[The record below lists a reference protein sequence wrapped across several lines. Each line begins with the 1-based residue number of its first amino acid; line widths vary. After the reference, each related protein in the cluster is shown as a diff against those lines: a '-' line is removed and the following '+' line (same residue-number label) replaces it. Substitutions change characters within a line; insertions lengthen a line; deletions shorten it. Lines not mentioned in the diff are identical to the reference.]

1 MAIDKLVDSS
11 QLDNNLTLVANAI
24 RTKGGTSASLTFPTD
39 FITAIN
45 AISGGGSTS
54 WETIYSGTVDVV
66 NAESGHYYG
75 WINPWSEPIELNSV
89 WRITWNGISYEC
101 TATWE
106 GSSDGNPYA
115 IGNYTFDGGQGGNN
129 EPFMLQSYYGIQL
142 IVLAE
147 TSDSYAITIQ
157 KQVTGSSGYTRTIV
171 APQQTV
177 TSAYRS
183 DGNIDGYFAE
193 ITITEPLEEWSD
205 YIITLDD
212 DEYYATGILMWGAN
226 ISLGIESYF
235 WNGTSGT
242 SYSIPFGILYESG
255 NTCTMAVNS
264 VRTMS
269 VKIEKIELTGSG
281 GGGGSATLIT
291 KTITANGTYSA
302 SDDNADGYSEVT
314 VNLPVTWETKTDQ
327 DITISSDG
335 TYDYAV
341 WTYTEPLQANETY
354 RITWGENGTQYV
366 CQTVA
371 DSTGN
376 TYDGYFLGNSSIVNL
391 GEDTGEPF
399 ILYRNSSTRMVV
411 TTTQSTGSW
420 HIKVEKQVQISAT
433 LITKTI
439 TENGTY
445 TALNDSADGYSE
457 VVVNVSSGSE
467 ITYDNIVPLQTI
479 NCNAP
484 LSNGAYGGYINPYIS
499 FTEEGEKY
507 RVIFDD
513 TTYEPLT
520 ATYYG
525 GGTNYLYVGD
535 PNIEA
540 SSSATLTYPFEVM
553 LYGGQTFYL
562 GVKGSGSHTLQVDKI
577 TTSGGST
584 NPLSGKILST
594 TGDSIVAGAGNNG
607 SGYPEIVASDNSMT
621 LQNVAVGGGTVAYV
635 NANTFCI
642 SRSISSMRSDADFVL
657 LEGGGNDA
665 DSGVPLGTL
674 SSGYTATLDDT
685 TFAGAIESMFKAALA
700 KFPDKKIGYVFI
712 HKCAS
717 LFDSRVSN
725 SYYDMAKSACEKWG
739 IPYLD
744 LNTQVPPLNYIA
756 DLRTTYTANSDGY
769 HPNELGY
776 RTFYVPKITAFLN
789 TMLTDNSLINKIVTA
804 NGTYLASNDDADG
817 YSSVTVSVTP
827 NLQSKSATPTT
838 SSQTVS
844 PDNGYDGLSS
854 VTVGAIPSQYIVPTG
869 SLNITSNNTY
879 DVTNYASAVVN
890 VPSSAASSWTK
901 VAETSYQVSTTSTS
915 SQTVATWATGHSEI
929 WTSDK
934 IVYVRVRDT
943 AGKRAGYFYGSDNFL
958 VNVIPLLGTTTSTA
972 TMVRYAITYTSD
984 SKYRVIAS
992 NGTTGYGV
1000 FPDTLYSDGRI
1011 RIRSLYNR
1019 NNSLIV
1025 NGTYKVEVYLLDP
1038 PTGAPIFI

>member
-327 DITISSDG
+327 DITISFDG
-335 TYDYAV
+335 TYNYSF

-354 RITWGENGTQYV
+354 RITWGENGTQYI

-371 DSTGN
+371 APSG
-376 TYDGYFLGNSSIVNL
+376 TYDGYFLGNASIVNL
-391 GEDTGEPF
+391 GENTGEPF
-399 ILYRNSSTRMVV
+399 LLYRNSSTRMVV

-420 HIKVEKQVQISAT
+420 HVKVEKQVQISAT
-433 LITKTI
+433 LTTKTI

-445 TALNDSADGYSE
+445 TALNDSADGYSS
-457 VVVNVSSGSE
+457 VTVNVPSSGGIIPTGTLN
-467 ITYDNIVPLQTI
+467 ITT
-479 NCNAP
+479 
-484 LSNGAYGGYINPYIS
+484 NG
-499 FTEEGEKY
+499 THD
-507 RVIFDD
+507 V
-513 TTYEPLT
+513 
-520 ATYYG
+520 
-525 GGTNYLYVGD
+525 TNY
-535 PNIEA
+535 A
-540 SSSATLTYPFEVM
+540 S
-553 LYGGQTFYL
+553 
-562 GVKGSGSHTLQVDKI
+562 
-577 TTSGGST
+577 
-584 NPLSGKILST
+584 
-594 TGDSIVAGAGNNG
+594 
-607 SGYPEIVASDNSMT
+607 AS
-621 LQNVAVGGGTVAYV
+621 
-635 NANTFCI
+635 
-642 SRSISSMRSDADFVL
+642 
-657 LEGGGNDA
+657 
-665 DSGVPLGTL
+665 
-674 SSGYTATLDDT
+674 
-685 TFAGAIESMFKAALA
+685 
-700 KFPDKKIGYVFI
+700 
-712 HKCAS
+712 
-717 LFDSRVSN
+717 
-725 SYYDMAKSACEKWG
+725 
-739 IPYLD
+739 
-744 LNTQVPPLNYIA
+744 
-756 DLRTTYTANSDGY
+756 
-769 HPNELGY
+769 
-776 RTFYVPKITAFLN
+776 
-789 TMLTDNSLINKIVTA
+789 
-804 NGTYLASNDDADG
+804 
-817 YSSVTVSVTP
+817 VSVTP